1 MKMRL
6 FAGLSVGL
14 VLSLLSG
21 CGWKQHPVSID
32 SQLSRL
38 SDVRTFCAPADSES
52 DMFSSYDRKGGNVDW
67 YFFGPPMDGKEL
79 YEVTTLKGPGCLTR
93 IWNTNVPATEW
104 LFYFDGE
111 PDARLT
117 FASSN
122 LFSQSVLFNPLQGGV
137 SGGAYSYL
145 PLPYE
150 KSLKIVLRMPGYTSN
165 GRPYFHVNSEH
176 YPVGTK
182 VTSWPKVYDS
192 VTSNKVIACNSN
204 LRLTQGTLT
213 SLVTSSKAMWQKHVL
228 PPKQAATVFSTTEQ
242 GTITVFRLRPNASS
256 LNAVTRSLML
266 RNLTLEM
273 YWNGMK
279 EPSVRVPLGDFFC
292 NGLHPREF
300 ANIAFAYRDG
310 TYICRLPMPFRKG
323 ARVVLSNDGPFQV
336 EGETSVEWTP
346 EAIGDGLY
354 LHASFNAEVSSGKP
368 FRIMRTTGNG
378 KYVGCYLMALG
389 MDGGWNIL
397 EGDERFFRDGS
408 TAFSHHGT
416 GLEDYFNG
424 GWYYYGLFEL
434 PLHGLL
440 EKAAMRTAQYRF
452 HLNDPV
458 TFKRDLRMEIEF
470 GDANVAG
477 GYLSAA
483 AYWYQDQPTGVKSDI
498 PPVEKRFVSI
508 DKVGVAAIM
517 AELFELERAGLI
529 RDAQERCE
537 FYGAA
542 FGNDPGRFVFSL
554 RAAAYA
560 EMLKGYA
567 AVRNAY
573 TTLANDP
580 QMPKEIAEQA
590 KLLLWRGEKPG
601 RGIYGAHGLGEYK
614 LFVDGK
620 QIGSGNHPQVWTA
633 FPVELT
639 PGEHVLEAEV
649 IPNHAYSFL
658 SCGFSA
664 FFTNIVSDVSWDYR
678 VPQAKEGDPDAKWR
692 PYASAPGFFPGMA
705 FWQFAPNAFP
715 CVQSG
720 YQYGPTIPKW
730 TDKENLGRA
739 VRIRRKVIVP
749 EILMADRPPKPPR
762 VYWSQG
768 NAVRPADDTSND
780 HLDLTKG
787 I

>member
-1 MKMRL
+1 M
-6 FAGLSVGL
+6 
-14 VLSLLSG
+14 LLTG
-21 CGWKQHPVSID
+21 CGWKQHPVTVE

-38 SDVRTFCAPADSES
+38 SDVRTFCTPAGSAS
-52 DMFSSYDRKGGNVDW
+52 DMFSSFDRRGGNVDW
-67 YFFGPPMDGKEL
+67 YLFAQPLDGKEL

-93 IWNTNVPATEW
+93 IWETNIPVTEW

-111 PDARLT
+111 TDARLT
-117 FASSN
+117 FATSN
-122 LFSQSVLFNPLQGGV
+122 LFTQSELFNPLQGGA

-150 KSLKIVLRMPGYTSN
+150 KSLKIVLRMPDYTPN
-165 GRPYFHVNSEH
+165 GRPYFHINSER
-176 YPVGTK
+176 YPFGTRI
-182 VTSWPKVYDS
+182 TSWPKGYDLA
-192 VTSNKVIACNSN
+192 TSNKVIACNSL
-204 LRLTQGTLT
+204 LRLTHSNLT
-213 SLVTSSKAMWQKHVL
+213 QLATSATGLWK
-228 PPKQAATVFSTTEQ
+228 KQLFSPTQTTTVFSTAEQ
-242 GTITVFRLRPNASS
+242 GTITLFRFRPTASS
-256 LNAVTRSLML
+256 LTAVTRSLML
-266 RNLTLEM
+266 RNLILEM
-273 YWNGMK
+273 YWNGK
-279 EPSVRVPLGDFFC
+279 DEPSVRVPLGDFFC

-300 ANIAFAYRDG
+300 ANIAFAYIDG
-310 TYICRLPMPFRKG
+310 TYVCRLPMPFRKG
-323 ARVVLSNDGPFQV
+323 ARLVISNDGPFKV
-336 EGETSVEWTP
+336 EGETSVEWVP
-346 EAIGDGLY
+346 EAIGDRLY
-354 LHASFNAEVSSGKP
+354 LHGSFNAEMSSGKP

-424 GWYYYGLFEL
+424 GWYYFGLFEL

-458 TFKRDLRMEIEF
+458 TFQKDLRMEIEF
-470 GDANVAG
+470 GDANSAG

-483 AYWYQDQPTGVKSDI
+483 AYWYQDQPTGVKSEI

-508 DKVGVAAIM
+508 DKAGVAALM
-517 AELFELERAGLI
+517 DEFFELERAGLI

-542 FGNDPGRFVFSL
+542 FGNDPGRFVFHL

-567 AVRNAY
+567 AVSNVYASI
-573 TTLANDP
+573 ANDP

-620 QIGSGNHPQVWTA
+620 QVGSGNNPQLWNA
-633 FPVELT
+633 FPVELS

-658 SCGFSA
+658 SCGFSSY
-664 FFTNIVSDVSWDYR
+664 FTNIVSDVSWDYCA
-678 VPQAKEGDPDAKWR
+678 PHAKEGDPDAKWR
-692 PYASAPGFFPGMA
+692 PFTSCPGIFPSMA
-705 FWQFAPNAFP
+705 FWQFSPNAFP

-720 YQYGPTIPKW
+720 YQHGPAIPKW
-730 TDKENLGRA
+730 TDKDNLGRA

-749 EILMADRPPKPPR
+749 DILNADRPSMPPR
-762 VYWSQG
+762 TYWSQG
-768 NAVRPADDTSND
+768 SAVRPADDTSND
-780 HLDLTKG
+780 QLDRK
-787 I
+787 